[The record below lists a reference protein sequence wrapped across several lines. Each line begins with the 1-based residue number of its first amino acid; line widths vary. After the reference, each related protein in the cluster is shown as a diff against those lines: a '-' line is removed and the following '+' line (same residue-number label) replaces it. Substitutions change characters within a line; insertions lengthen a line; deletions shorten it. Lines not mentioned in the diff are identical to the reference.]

1 MYAALT
7 GSAGGP
13 LLRRYYVNPSDDPV
27 FAALVL
33 AVGPECGHPA
43 QLRDALRERYP
54 DVVVRERGLTGEL
67 TELWYV
73 YRDGAWRGPE
83 SRRMTDG

>member
-1 MYAALT
+1 M
-7 GSAGGP
+7 
-13 LLRRYYVNPSDDPV
+13 RRYYVNPSDDPV

-33 AVGPECGHPA
+33 TVGPACRDPA
-43 QLRDALRERYP
+43 HLRDALREQYP

-73 YRDGAWRGPE
+73 YRDGAWRGPA
-83 SRRMTDG
+83 SRRMADG